1 MLAETLD
8 YPAENRSRDKKQSK
22 AVYAFSADPITN
34 GHINVVERI
43 SNTFD
48 HVIVGIGRNP
58 LKTYLFGL
66 DERLALANESLSHLP
81 NVEVVAFQGMVVD
94 FASEQGANIIIKGIR
109 NATDFDYEQTHH
121 LVGASQQA
129 GIDTHLLFAD
139 PALSH
144 VSSSAVKAIQVE
156 HGTLNHYVPLVVKF
170 ALEAKISKQL
180 VIGVTGEIASGKS
193 TLCEQLIQVAT
204 NKGLPVHNIDMDKM
218 GHALLQDAS
227 TPMHQQTSQLIIER
241 FGNDICTDGIID
253 RKLLA
258 AKIFGDS
265 QLDKNQALNDLN
277 AMLIKPMTV
286 LLRRSLYGKQ
296 GLILLNGALI
306 AEADLLEV
314 CNNNIVVTTTTP
326 EQQEIRLKDRG
337 HSPQEIN
344 DRRSS
349 QWSFCAKK
357 KAIKNSIARHD
368 FGHLWFRDTIF
379 DPELKSAEILLQE
392 IIDNTNSSL
401 LIDELCHTITK
412 SGAEK

>member
-1 MLAETLD
+1 MLTKPLQD
-8 YPAENRSRDKKQSK
+8 PTVSSPRDKKQSK

-48 HVIVGIGRNP
+48 NVIVGIGRNP
-58 LKTYLFGL
+58 LKNYLFNL
-66 DERLALANESLSHLP
+66 EERLALAKESLSHLH
-81 NVEVVAFQGMVVD
+81 NVKVVAFQGMVVD
-94 FASEQGANIIIKGIR
+94 FASEQGANIIVKGIR

-144 VSSSAVKAIQVE
+144 VSSSAVKAIQIE

-180 VIGVTGEIASGKS
+180 IIGVTGEIASGKS

-204 NKGLPVHNIDMDKM
+204 DKGLSVHNIDMDKM
-218 GHALLQDAS
+218 GHALLQDVS
-227 TPMHQQTSQLIIER
+227 TPMHKQTSQLVIDR
-241 FGNDICTDGIID
+241 FGSDICIDGIID

-258 AKIFGDS
+258 SKIFGDS
-265 QLDKNQALNDLN
+265 KALNDLN
-277 AMLIKPMTV
+277 TILIKPMTV
-286 LLRRSLYGKQ
+286 LLRKSLYDKQ

-306 AEADLLEV
+306 AEAGLLEV
-314 CNNNIVVTTTTP
+314 CNNNVVITTTTP

-337 HSPQEIN
+337 HSPQEVN
-344 DRRSS
+344 NRRFS

-357 KAIKNSIARHD
+357 KAIERSIARHN
-368 FGHLWFRDTIF
+368 FGHLWVRDTSF
-379 DPELKSAEILLQE
+379 DPDLKSAELLLQE
-392 IIDNTNSSL
+392 IINKTNSNQ
-401 LIDELCHTITK
+401 LINNLCHQ
-412 SGAEK
+412 GVEK